1 VNENPKNEKSEK
13 TSAPFDKYE
22 ALTILYLQ
30 KQDLDGCSPE
40 EIVGRYIEAQD
51 RIMKEFARQNEIRKR
66 RLNPLPL

>member
-1 VNENPKNEKSEK
+1 MSDIILNDKDVN
-13 TSAPFDKYE
+13 APPLNKYE

-30 KQDLDGCSPE
+30 KQDLDGCSAE

-51 RIMKEFARQNEIRKR
+51 RIMKEFARQKEIRKR

>member
-1 VNENPKNEKSEK
+1 VSDIISGDKNIND
-13 TSAPFDKYE
+13 APPLNKYE

-51 RIMKEFARQNEIRKR
+51 RITKEFSRQKEIRKR